1 MKNIGCLCLLA
12 LIGCVDPKA
21 GGRHDAACPPE
32 GCAVDAGTEDAA
44 DDAAGIDAAADRAM
58 ADLGAVTADG
68 PASDAAADAPAD
80 MVALPADTAP
90 PPADTAVTDSAPGLR
105 QNGEACTGAG
115 QCLSKFC
122 VDGVCCNGACA
133 GQCQTCNGPGT
144 LGVCLPISGDPQ
156 GGRSPCA
163 GAGGTCGGVCN
174 GTIGTAC
181 TYPGPAVACGAAS
194 CTNGVAQPTPTC
206 SGQGA
211 CTMPATVNCAP
222 YPCAGNV
229 CAGGCSDSNP
239 CSGNNYCQAG
249 KCVPKLAR
257 GAACS
262 RADQCVDGQCADG
275 VCCDRACAGA
285 CEACNLGG
293 SAGTCTYQSGIV
305 CRDSRGDCDP
315 AELCPGNA
323 SDCPADKLSSSSTIC
338 RGPQGQCDLPESCT
352 GNSVSCPAPGP
363 ILACDAGAPPADTAP
378 PPADTAPPDAGPPC
392 PSDVTEVSWDP
403 NTYPGGQGIS
413 PSIIMPV
420 WNGGGYTLTWGSES
434 TGSTYE
440 IFVNRLNTSGVEVA
454 GTRKVASANSGLNA
468 GNSIIASSGSGY
480 GVVYTRGLSP
490 TQVYFRPLDANA
502 APTGSEVK
510 VSEAPEPS
518 QEGQYNPFV
527 AWGPANGEWAVI
539 WNNPDP
545 ANGNN
550 YRAFFRRIS
559 AAGVALGSG
568 IQVGAAI
575 SSITRSGGQV
585 FFWNGSSYVAG
596 WGKNSSGSVIV
607 FISKDGVV
615 TGQGTAIGGAT
626 ARDLAIAHRPGVGYG
641 ITYGEFPGGPSTWT
655 VSFARTD
662 LNGNPIAGSQIPLNT
677 PGTIPQPA
685 GVVWTG
691 TDWLVMWNEGPAS
704 GPPAAT
710 IWTARIDAAGTLEP
724 GSRRPITC
732 AGARDMFPFLV
743 WGGGKAAVTFLRN
756 DSDGRILIF

>member
-1 MKNIGCLCLLA
+1 MRSITVEFRCLCLLA

-21 GGRHDAACPPE
+21 GRRQDAACPPE
-32 GCAVDAGTEDAA
+32 GCAADAGTEDAG
-44 DDAAGIDAAADRAM
+44 DDAAGLDAAADLAT
-58 ADLGAVTADG
+58 ADLGVVGSDG
-68 PASDAAADAPAD
+68 PASDQAADAPAD
-80 MVALPADTAP
+80 MVALPADTGP
-90 PPADTAVTDSAPGLR
+90 PPADTAVTDVPPSLR
-105 QNGEACTGAG
+105 QNGEACTGAS

-122 VDGVCCNGACA
+122 VDGVCCNSACA

-144 LGVCLPISGDPQ
+144 LGVCLPVSGDPQ
-156 GGRSPCA
+156 GGRSPCG

-174 GTIGTAC
+174 GTVGTAC
-181 TYPGPAVACGAAS
+181 TYPGPAVACGAPS
-194 CTNGVAQPTPTC
+194 CANGVAQPTPTC
-206 SGQGA
+206 NGQGA
-211 CTMPATVNCAP
+211 CTMPAAVTCAP

-249 KCVPKLAR
+249 KCVPRLAR

-293 SAGTCTYQSGIV
+293 STGTCTYQSGIV
-305 CRDSRGDCDP
+305 CRDSHGDCDP

-323 SDCPADKLSSSSTIC
+323 SDCPADKLSSSSVIC

-352 GNSVSCPAPGP
+352 GTSMSCPPPGP

-413 PSIIMPV
+413 PTIIMPV
-420 WNGGGYTLTWGSES
+420 WNGGGYTLTWPSES

-454 GTRKVASANSGLNA
+454 GTRKIASPNSGISA
-468 GNSIIASSGSGY
+468 GNSVIASSGTGY
-480 GVVYTRGLSP
+480 AVAYTRGLSP
-490 TQVYFRPLDANA
+490 TQVYFRPLDSNLAPAAN
-502 APTGSEVK
+502 ELM
-510 VSEAPEPS
+510 VSEGSDA
-518 QEGQYNPFV
+518 GYNPNV
-527 AWGPANGEWAVI
+527 AAGPGEWAVL
-539 WNNPDP
+539 WNNPG
-545 ANGNN
+545 ANGA
-550 YRAFFRRIS
+550 YRAYFRRIN
-559 AAGVALGSG
+559 AAGAALGSG
-568 IQVGAAI
+568 IQVGAATA
-575 SSITRSGGQV
+575 SITRSGGQV
-585 FFWNGSSYVAG
+585 FFWNAAISRYVAG
-596 WGKNSSGSVIV
+596 WQESAGSVIA
-607 FISKDGVV
+607 FISQDGLTV
-615 TGQGTAIGGAT
+615 TKGMAAAGTS
-626 ARDLAIAHRPGVGYG
+626 ARDLSIAFRAGVGYG
-641 ITYGEFPGGPSTWT
+641 ITYGEFPGSPDTWT

-662 LNGNPIAGSQIPLNT
+662 LSGNAIAGSKITLNT
-677 PGTIPQPA
+677 PGTIPASA

-691 TDWLVMWNEGPAS
+691 TDWLVMWAEGPT
-704 GPPAAT
+704 GTTAT
-710 IWTARIDAAGTLEP
+710 AIWTARIDAAGTLEP

-732 AGARDMFPFLV
+732 AGARDLFPFLV